1 MEIDGKE
8 ACPLRFV
15 KVAEAR
21 EHIKKAETL
30 IRYLSK
36 YARPLDKMRK
46 REVDNWLGKVTT
58 VLDGLP
64 QTFGLNDLVRYDV
77 DGTMVDGV
85 VIATVTCHEQ
95 YVVGPGDSRD
105 SHGEPMFMIH
115 AHKLTKRA

>member
-8 ACPLRFV
+8 AMPLRFV
-15 KVAEAR
+15 EVAKARKQLEEAER
-21 EHIKKAETL
+21 L

-36 YARPLDKMRK
+36 QLRPLDKRRK
-46 REVDNWLGKVTT
+46 LEVDKWLRDQTAT
-58 VLDGLP
+58 MDGLP
-64 QTFGLNDLVRYDV
+64 QTFELNDLVRYDV

-95 YVVGPGDSRD
+95 YVVGPGDNRD